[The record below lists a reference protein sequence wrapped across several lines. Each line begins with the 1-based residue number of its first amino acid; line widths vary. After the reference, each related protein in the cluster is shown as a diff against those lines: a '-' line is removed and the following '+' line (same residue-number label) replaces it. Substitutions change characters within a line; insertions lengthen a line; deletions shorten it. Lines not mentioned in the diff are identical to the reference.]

1 MTRRRYC
8 DAKRRVAGHL
18 TLGPIKSRRVLHS
31 VTLVAM
37 LVALWMMFRWV
48 PTDVSQGAVQRILY
62 LHVPVAWVSMVAIVV
77 VAFASVMYLRTRD
90 AKWDR
95 RAVSVAEVGLV
106 FGAVMLVS
114 GIVWARP
121 VWLVWWTGEAKLTT
135 ALILFLI
142 YVAYLMFRAY
152 FPPGDQRRRISAIIA
167 ILGAIDTPI
176 IYYASILFQESHP
189 PAVVGPLADDESAV
203 AAQIGLTLLVSV
215 VAFTLLFLSIL
226 VERLGVGRLE
236 EELDESTTGRMSPE
250 VAHP

>member
-1 MTRRRYC
+1 MLNRR
-8 DAKRRVAGHL
+8 A
-18 TLGPIKSRRVLHS
+18 LHS

-37 LVALWMMFRWV
+37 VFALWMMFRWV
-48 PTDVSQGAVQRILY
+48 PSDISQGAVQRILY

-77 VAFASVMYLRTRD
+77 VAFASVMYLKSRD

-135 ALILFLI
+135 ALILFFI

-152 FPPGDQRRRISAIIA
+152 FPPGDQRRRIAAVIA

-176 IYYASILFQESHP
+176 IYFASVLFQESHP
-189 PAVVGPLADDESAV
+189 PAVIGPVADESAAV
-203 AAQIGLTLLVSV
+203 GAQIGLTLLVST
-215 VAFTLLFLSIL
+215 VAFTLLFVSI
-226 VERLGVGRLE
+226 VAERLGVAQLE
-236 EELDESTTGRMSPE
+236 EDVDELRALKVREG
-250 VAHP
+250 AA

>member
-1 MTRRRYC
+1 MG
-8 DAKRRVAGHL
+8 VGHL
-18 TLGPIKSRRVLHS
+18 RLGQLKSRRVLHS

-37 LVALWMMFRWV
+37 LFALWMMFRWV

-77 VAFASVMYLRTRD
+77 VAFASVMYLRTHD

-114 GIVWARP
+114 GIIWARP

-135 ALILFLI
+135 ALILFFI

-152 FPPGDQRRRISAIIA
+152 FPPGDRRRNISAIIA
-167 ILGAIDTPI
+167 ILGAVDTPI

-189 PAVVGPLADDESAV
+189 PAVVGPLADEDSAV

-215 VAFTLLFLSIL
+215 VAFTLLFVSML
-226 VERLGVGRLE
+226 VERLGIGRLE
-236 EELDESTTGRMSPE
+236 DEVDELIAERTSPE
-250 VAHP
+250 AVRA

>member
-1 MTRRRYC
+1 MAQDTRCLVRAGVAFSVRIKTVFNRR
-8 DAKRRVAGHL
+8 A
-18 TLGPIKSRRVLHS
+18 LHS

-37 LVALWMMFRWV
+37 VFALWMMFRWV
-48 PTDVSQGAVQRILY
+48 PSDISQGAVQRILY

-77 VAFASVMYLRTRD
+77 VAFASVMYLKTRD
-90 AKWDR
+90 PKWDR

-135 ALILFLI
+135 ALILFFI

-152 FPPGDQRRRISAIIA
+152 FPPGDQRRRIAAVIA

-176 IYYASILFQESHP
+176 IYFASVLFQESHP
-189 PAVVGPLADDESAV
+189 PAVIGPVADDSAAV
-203 AAQIGLTLLVSV
+203 GAQIGLTLLVST
-215 VAFTLLFLSIL
+215 VAFTLLFVSIL
-226 VERLGVGRLE
+226 AERLGVARLE
-236 EELDESTTGRMSPE
+236 EEVDELRTAANGMRAAE
-250 VAHP
+250 A

>member
-1 MTRRRYC
+1 M
-8 DAKRRVAGHL
+8 G
-18 TLGPIKSRRVLHS
+18 IKAVWNRRVLHS

-37 LVALWMMFRWV
+37 VFALWMMFRWV
-48 PTDVSQGAVQRILY
+48 PSDISQGAVQRILY

-90 AKWDR
+90 SKWDR

-135 ALILFLI
+135 ALILFFI

-152 FPPGDQRRRISAIIA
+152 FPPGDQRRRIAAVIA

-176 IYYASILFQESHP
+176 IYFASVLFQESHP
-189 PAVVGPLADDESAV
+189 PAVIGPVADESAAV
-203 AAQIGLTLLVSV
+203 GAQIGLTLLVST
-215 VAFTLLFLSIL
+215 VAFTLLFVSIL
-226 VERLGVGRLE
+226 AERLGIARLE
-236 EELDESTTGRMSPE
+236 EEVDELRAT
-250 VAHP
+250 AHEMRAVEA